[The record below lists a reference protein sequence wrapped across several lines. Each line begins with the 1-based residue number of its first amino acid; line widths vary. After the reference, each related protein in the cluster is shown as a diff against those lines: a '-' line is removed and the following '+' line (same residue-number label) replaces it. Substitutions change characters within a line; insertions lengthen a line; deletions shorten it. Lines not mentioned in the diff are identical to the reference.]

1 MPRRLDN
8 SETASN
14 SMEKKKPNWLSLWA
28 HLQPYSSQQA
38 EARMFPR
45 DAATGSRRAASMY
58 DDYYDYDY
66 GHGLEA
72 VRQAAQAIPLPPAYG
87 TKAKVHI
94 GYGVSLLNC
103 IIYTP

>member
-1 MPRRLDN
+1 
-8 SETASN
+8 
-14 SMEKKKPNWLSLWA
+14 
-28 HLQPYSSQQA
+28 
-38 EARMFPR
+38 MFPR

-94 GYGVSLLNC
+94 GYGVSLLYC
-103 IIYTP
+103 ITRKYPLRGYILGVLTHTTALDRLWGGDGTLTMWF